1 MCIMYHRRN
10 TAVSDL
16 ARVSVKFRLV
26 QPGDFL
32 EFHVLPSS
40 AVGILQ
46 GSADFTV
53 ESTMSSA

>member
-16 ARVSVKFRLV
+16 ARVLLKFGLV
-26 QPGDFL
+26 HPGDFL
-32 EFHVLPSS
+32 KFHVLPSS

-46 GSADFTV
+46 AFAGFAV
-53 ESTMSSA
+53 ESMSSA